1 MNVMIIGMNISH
13 LRCCKNEKRRDGVS
27 ILIGMRGWMNDC
39 WVQWYA
45 MVCDGMQWYAMVCD
59 GMRWYAMSRDL
70 MQCRVTDRNGRVT

>member
-27 ILIGMRGWMNDC
+27 ILIGMRGWMNEC

-45 MVCDGMQWYAMVCD
+45 MVCDGM
-59 GMRWYAMSRDL
+59 R
-70 MQCRVTDRNGRVT
+70 CRVTERNGHVTERNGHVTERNGHVT